1 MWSGETGMVAMVQS
15 FQNFLG
21 PLLLIGLVTGVLAL
35 IPVIGWILG
44 ILVFILSLKYTR
56 RATLSIDVMT
66 TLALWIAVRALAMQ
80 LHIV

>member
-1 MWSGETGMVAMVQS
+1 MVAMVQS